1 MIRASGL
8 TVRRGT
14 KVLLDQ
20 TEFVVHPGERVGFVG
35 KNGAGKSTLFAL
47 LQHEIEADAGTL
59 EVPQGWRMASV
70 KQEIAS
76 SENSARDFVI
86 DGDTHLRFLQDER
99 LKLSAQL
106 ERDPKQSEAIGSRIA
121 ELESELIEAGAWS
134 AASRAE
140 QLLAGL
146 GFTPTQWDDPVD
158 SFSGGWRMRLAL
170 ASALMAP
177 SELLLLDEP
186 TNHLDLDA
194 MLWLERWLAAYSG
207 TVLLISH
214 DTEFLDAVAQTIL
227 HFDQGKL
234 NRYKGGYQDFV
245 IQRSERLRQTKIAW
259 ERQTRET
266 ARLQGFI
273 DRFKAKA
280 SKAKQA
286 QSRVKALARMELL
299 APIHAESGIDI
310 RIPSPEEMPDPLL
323 VLEDMQAG
331 YTNEQGEL
339 VPILRN
345 VRLMV
350 RGGDRIGILG
360 VNGAGKSTLVKTLAG
375 ELDVQAGSRNAS
387 RGLEVGYFAQHQL
400 DMLDLDSSPLQHLA
414 RLAPQTR
421 EQELRNYLG
430 GFGFGGD
437 RVMDKVAPMSGGEKA
452 RLALSLIVWQK
463 PNLLLLDEPSNHLDV
478 ETREA
483 LTTALAEFGGSML
496 LVSHDRHL
504 LRTTVDSF
512 WIVADGGVQEFD
524 GDLED
529 YRDWLAQ
536 HQSNARKQEARKQDN
551 DLRQNNGTAPANH
564 QHSDTAGGDL
574 SSIDRKQQKR
584 EEAIERQRTAAVR
597 KPIEAKLAKVE
608 KELERTQAEIKI
620 LDALIA
626 DADLY
631 TEARRQERVQTLAQH
646 GELTKRHG
654 QLEETWL
661 ELQSELEVIGAT

>member
-1 MIRASGL
+1 
-8 TVRRGT
+8 
-14 KVLLDQ
+14 
-20 TEFVVHPGERVGFVG
+20 VVHPGERVGFVG

-59 EVPQGWRMASV
+59 DVPQGWRMASV

-76 SENSARDFVI
+76 SNHSARDFVI
-86 DGDTHLRFLQDER
+86 DGDTHLRTLQAER
-99 LKLSAQL
+99 RQLSEEL
-106 ERDPKQSEAIGSRIA
+106 EKKPHLEESLGARIA
-121 ELESELIEAGAWS
+121 ELESELIEADAWTS
-134 AASRAE
+134 ASRAE

-146 GFTPTQWDDPVD
+146 GFTPAQWNQPVD

-194 MLWLERWLAAYSG
+194 MLWLERWLGAYAG

-214 DTEFLDAVAQTIL
+214 DTEFLDSVAQTIL

-234 NRYKGGYQDFV
+234 NRYKGGYQDFI

-310 RIPSPEEMPDPLL
+310 RIPSPDEMPDPLL

-331 YTNEQGEL
+331 YTNEKGETI
-339 VPILRN
+339 PILRN

-375 ELDVQAGSRNAS
+375 ELDVQAGSRKAS

-400 DMLDLDSSPLQHLA
+400 DMLDLDSSPLQHLT

-437 RVMDKVAPMSGGEKA
+437 RVMDTVAPMSGGEKA

-483 LTTALAEFGGSML
+483 LTRALAEFGGSML

-504 LRTTVDSF
+504 LRTTVDRF

-536 HQSNARKQEARKQDN
+536 HQSNARKQELTER
-551 DLRQNNGTAPANH
+551 LTNNTALQVLDEHASN
-564 QHSDTAGGDL
+564 L
-574 SSIDRKQQKR
+574 SEISNVDRKQQKR
-584 EEAIERQRTAAVR
+584 EEAQERQRTALLR
-597 KPIEAKLAKVE
+597 KPIEAKLLKIE
-608 KELERTQAEIKI
+608 KELETTQSKIKL

-631 TEARRQERVQTLAQH
+631 SDARRQERVQTLSQH
-646 GELTKRHG
+646 GELTKKHG
-654 QLEETWL
+654 ELEEIWL
-661 ELQSELEVIGAT
+661 ALQSELESIGESSS